1 MNRNFGNLHYAGNGQ
16 QGSVG
21 EMSVLPCMDY
31 NGADRRN
38 VKVKGMKTL

>member
-1 MNRNFGNLHYAGNGQ
+1 MEYNFGFGKIENGQ

-21 EMSVLPCMDY
+21 EMSVLPCREY

-38 VKVKGMKTL
+38 VKAKGMKTL